1 MKKSELKKEIRE
13 SILEKK
19 SKTDDIDEMS
29 TSGGAGAYNTP
40 YAFKLKKKD
49 KDLSEAL
56 TDNQREGLM
65 ELQGILDRAAQLGEE
80 AKDIVHLYFPSEMRS
95 AEAYDI
101 FNFGSSANQYDN
113 TLESFINDIE
123 QSADEYDGDELD
135 EGTDNESPMLK
146 AKIAAEDFM
155 YQYRK
160 TLRIVEGNHGKE
172 VGEEFKKLVKDN
184 FTQLQEIKEDFMK
197 MGHLA
202 TNDDGVKK
210 PIYLNYGYKLVDK
223 SKS

>member
-1 MKKSELKKEIRE
+1 MKRSELKKEIRN
-13 SILEKK
+13 SILENK
-19 SKTDDIDEMS
+19 SKDIDEMS

-49 KDLSEAL
+49 KDLSEDL
-56 TDNQREGLM
+56 SDNQREGII
-65 ELQGILDRAAQLGEE
+65 ELQGILDQAAQLGEE

-135 EGTDNESPMLK
+135 EGTNNERGIEGRELVDYIMDNWNWTE
-146 AKIAAEDFM
+146 E
-155 YQYRK
+155 K
-160 TLRIVEGNHGKE
+160 TLKFLADKFGNS
-172 VGEEFKKLVKDN
+172 
-184 FTQLQEIKEDFMK
+184 QEIKEDFMK